1 MAQRGRKKR
10 LLVVSDEDRRTLEQ
24 IARRPTSAQ
33 VMAQRARIILRCA
46 EGGTDAEVARVLGVW
61 PQTVGKWRNRYID
74 GGLEALSDKDRPGQ
88 PRKITDAHVE
98 EVIRQTL
105 EQPSPDGGTH
115 WSTRS
120 MAERTGLNQTAVSR
134 IWRAFGLKPH
144 LVDEWKLSNDPF
156 FIEKVR
162 DVTGLYLN
170 PPDAALVLCVDEK
183 SQIQALNRSAPVLPM
198 MPAVPE
204 RQTHDYIRHGT
215 TTLFAALDAASGK
228 VISAHHR
235 RHRSVEFRKFLNQI
249 DRETPPGLDVH
260 LIVDNYG
267 THKAPI
273 VKDWLLAHP
282 RFHLHFIPTY
292 SSWLNLVERF
302 FAEITRRM
310 IRRGSYTSVSD
321 LEHALQGW
329 IDTWNENPRPFVWTK
344 TAEEIF
350 ETIAAYLHRINDSE
364 H

>member
-1 MAQRGRKKR
+1 M
-10 LLVVSDEDRRTLEQ
+10 VSDEDRRVLEQ
-24 IARRPTSAQ
+24 LTRRRTSAQ

-46 EGGTDAEVARVLGVW
+46 EGGSDGQVAEELGVW

-74 GGLEALSDKDRPGQ
+74 GGLDALSDKDRPGQ
-88 PRKITDAHVE
+88 PRKISDEKVE
-98 EVIRQTL
+98 DMIRATL
-105 EQPSPDGGTH
+105 EKPPPDGGTH
-115 WSTRS
+115 WSTRM
-120 MAERTGLNQTAVSR
+120 MAAQSGLSQTAVSR

-170 PPDAALVLCVDEK
+170 PPDSALVLCVDEK
-183 SQIQALNRSAPVLPM
+183 SQIQALNRSAPVPPM

-204 RQTHDYIRHGT
+204 RQTHDYIRAGT

-228 VISAHHR
+228 VIAAQHP
-235 RHRSVEFRKFLNQI
+235 RHRAVEFRRFLNQI

-260 LIVDNYG
+260 LVLDNYG
-267 THKAPI
+267 THKAPV

-292 SSWLNLVERF
+292 SSWMNLVERF

-310 IRRGSYTSVSD
+310 IRRGTYTSVKE
-321 LEHALQGW
+321 LELAVQSW
-329 IDTWNENPRPFVWTK
+329 IEGWNENPRPFVWTK
-344 TAEEIF
+344 SSEEIF
-350 ETIAAYLHRINDSE
+350 ETITAYLQRINDSE
-364 H
+364 P

>member
-1 MAQRGRKKR
+1 MAKRGRPR
-10 LLVVSDEDRRTLEQ
+10 RPLFVSDEDRRVLEQ
-24 IARRPTSAQ
+24 VARRRTSAQ
-33 VMAQRARIILRCA
+33 VMAQRARIILRCL
-46 EGGTDAEVARVLGVW
+46 EGGTDAEVARDLGVW

-74 GGLEALSDKDRPGQ
+74 GGLQALSDKDRPGQ
-88 PRKITDAHVE
+88 PRKITDGHVDA
-98 EVIRQTL
+98 VIRQTL
-105 EQPSPDGGTH
+105 EQPPPDGGTH
-115 WSTRS
+115 WSTRA

-170 PPDAALVLCVDEK
+170 PPEAALVLCVDEK

-204 RQTHDYIRHGT
+204 RQTHDYIRAGT
-215 TTLFAALDAASGK
+215 TTLFAALDVASGK
-228 VISAHHR
+228 VISSHQRKHR
-235 RHRSVEFRKFLNQI
+235 AVEFRKFLNQI
-249 DRETPPGLDVH
+249 DRETPAELDIH
-260 LIVDNYG
+260 LVLDNYG

-273 VKDWLLAHP
+273 IKTWLLAHP

-310 IRRGSYTSVSD
+310 IRRGSYTSVID
-321 LEHALQGW
+321 LERALQAW
-329 IDTWNENPRPFVWTK
+329 IDTWNENPRPFLWTK

-350 ETIAAYLHRINDSE
+350 ETIAAYLNRINDSE

>member
-1 MAQRGRKKR
+1 M
-10 LLVVSDEDRRTLEQ
+10 VSDEDRRTLEQ
-24 IARRPTSAQ
+24 IARRRTSAQ

-46 EGGTDAEVARVLGVW
+46 EGGSDGQVAEELGVW

-74 GGLEALSDKDRPGQ
+74 GGIQGLSDKERPGQ
-88 PRKITDAHVE
+88 PRKISDAKGE
-98 EVIRQTL
+98 EVIRATL
-105 EQPSPDGGTH
+105 ETPPPDGGTH
-115 WSTRS
+115 WSTRM
-120 MAERTGLNQTAVSR
+120 MAAESGLNQTAVSR

-144 LVDEWKLSNDPF
+144 LVDEWKLSTDPF

-170 PPDAALVLCVDEK
+170 PPDHALVLCVDEK

-198 MPAVPE
+198 MPAVPQ
-204 RQTHDYIRHGT
+204 RQTHDYIRAGT
-215 TTLFAALDAASGK
+215 TTLFAALDAASGT
-228 VISAHHR
+228 VISAQHR
-235 RHRSVEFRKFLNQI
+235 RHRAVEFRRFLNQI

-260 LIVDNYG
+260 LVLDNYG

-273 VKDWLLAHP
+273 IKDWLPAHP

-292 SSWLNLVERF
+292 SSWMNLVERF

-310 IRRGSYTSVSD
+310 IRRGTYTSVKE
-321 LEHALQGW
+321 LELALQAW
-329 IDTWNENPRPFVWTK
+329 IDEWNADPKPFVWSK
-344 TAEEIF
+344 SAEEIF
-350 ETIAAYLHRINDSE
+350 ETITAYLNRINDSE